1 MLKTLFDI
9 YLLGKNSMIFQLH
22 LKRKILLMVFFFLAI
37 SIYSNA
43 QTDKVTING
52 YITDATSGE
61 ELIGVTVYFPETKK
75 GVITNVYGFYSI
87 TVAKGKHQ
95 ISYSYIGYNSIVQT
109 LDLIANKEH
118 NIELEPAVETM
129 KEIIIS
135 AEAADANVTNL
146 EISTEKIDLVA
157 LKSMPSVFGE
167 PDLIKM
173 VQMMPGVI
181 TAGEGTSSYF
191 VRGGSADQNL
201 ILIDEAPIY
210 DPSHLF
216 GYISVFNSDV
226 IKESK
231 LYKGGVPAQFGGR
244 LSSILDIRTKDGS
257 NKGFKGAVAIG
268 TLASKAT
275 IEGPIKKNKGSYLLS
290 ARRSYADV
298 FLKLAGNENSVYFYD
313 INAKVNW
320 KHSNKDRFFAA
331 GYFGRDAF
339 SLGGVFGFDWG
350 NKTGTFRWNHL
361 FSEKLFS
368 NTTFIASQFDYG
380 LELQD
385 EATGFRWTSIINE
398 LSFKQHFNWFIT
410 PKNELDFGYN
420 LAYRRFEPANL
431 EPNTESSIFTTIQ
444 LQKLYALDHGLYI
457 GNKQTVSD
465 KLTLIYGLR
474 LSIFQNVGPG
484 DVKTYSNP
492 QDNTRPEVIKVDS
505 YDNFESIITYA
516 NLEPRLS
523 ARYLL
528 NDVSSIKLSYNRM
541 VQNVH
546 LISSGTVPLPF
557 NTWNPSST
565 YLKPQI
571 ADQIAV
577 GYFRNFKDN
586 MYAISLESYYKKM
599 QNITDF
605 ADNADIFFNED
616 LATEFRQG
624 DSEAYGVEFQLKKTT
639 GKLTGFI
646 NYTWSKSTRTIPGV
660 NNGESFKSNFDRRNA
675 LNMLVSY
682 SHSKRWN
689 FSSTFTF
696 STGRPITLPTGQY
709 EYQFYKP
716 SLIAERNAYLLPAYH
731 RLDFSAVLTPLK
743 NKNRHI
749 QTKWVFAVYNAYNRQ
764 NPFTLFGR
772 DKEIDDKP
780 TGEKEFV
787 MIYLFPIVPSVTFN
801 LSF

>member
-1 MLKTLFDI
+1 MPTKVYYNVVL
-9 YLLGKNSMIFQLH
+9 
-22 LKRKILLMVFFFLAI
+22 I
-37 SIYSNA
+37 SIAFLLLLSTKLVA
-43 QTDKVTING
+43 QNNKFTLNG
-52 YITDATSGE
+52 YVRDASSGE
-61 ELIGVTVYFPETKK
+61 ELIGVTIYFSEIEK

-87 TVAKGKHQ
+87 TVPQGNYKVDFR
-95 ISYSYIGYNSIVQT
+95 YVGYTKIEESVNLTSNIQ
-109 LDLIANKEH
+109 LNIDLASA
-118 NIELEPAVETM
+118 IEQMDEV
-129 KEIIIS
+129 IIS
-135 AEAADANVTNL
+135 AEALDANVTDL

-157 LKSMPSVFGE
+157 LKNMPSVFGE

-226 IKESK
+226 IKDSK
-231 LYKGGVPAQFGGR
+231 LYKGGIPAQYGGR
-244 LSSILDIRTKDGS
+244 LSSILDVRTKDGN
-257 NKGFKGAVAIG
+257 NKQLGGSVSIG

-275 IEGPIKKNKGSYLLS
+275 IEGPIIKEKGSFLLS
-290 ARRSYADV
+290 ARRSYVDL
-298 FLKLAGNENSVYFYD
+298 FLKVANNSNSVYFYD
-313 INAKVNW
+313 VNAKVSW
-320 KHSNKDRFFAA
+320 KQSNKDRFYAA

-339 SLGGVFGFDWG
+339 NFDGVFGFDWG
-350 NKTGTFRWNHL
+350 NATGTFRWNHL

-380 LELQD
+380 LNLTD
-385 EATGFRWTSIINE
+385 PALGFKWTSVINE
-398 LSFKQHFNWFIT
+398 LSFKQHFNWFVS

-420 LAYRRFEPANL
+420 FIYRKFEPANFS
-431 EPNTESSIFTTIQ
+431 PTTESSIFTSVQ
-444 LQKLYALDHGLYI
+444 LQKLYALDHAFYI
-457 GNKQTVSD
+457 GNKQKVSS
-465 KLTLIYGLR
+465 KLSLVYGLR

-484 DVKTYSNP
+484 DVKIYEDPQNNIRPKVVRVDTYKKNEP
-492 QDNTRPEVIKVDS
+492 
-505 YDNFESIITYA
+505 IINYI
-516 NLEPRLS
+516 NLEPRFS

-528 NDVSSIKLSYNRM
+528 NEVSSLKLSYNRM

-557 NTWNPSST
+557 NTWSPSST

-571 ADQIAV
+571 ANQIAG

-586 MYAISLESYYKKM
+586 MYALSSELFYKKM
-599 QNITDF
+599 QNVTDF
-605 ADNADIFFNED
+605 ADNADVFFNED

-624 DSEAYGVEFQLKKTT
+624 SSEAYGLELQLKKTR
-639 GKLTGFI
+639 GKFTGFI
-646 NYTWSKSTRTIPGV
+646 NYTLSKSTRLIPGV
-660 NNGESFKSNFDRRNA
+660 NLGNSFRSNYDRRNA
-675 LNMLVSY
+675 FNLLASYKLNE
-682 SHSKRWN
+682 RWN
-689 FSSTFTF
+689 FSSAFTY

-716 SLIAERNAYLLPAYH
+716 SYISERNGYLLPAFH

-743 NKNRHI
+743 NKQRHM
-749 QTKWVFAVYNAYNRQ
+749 QTKWVFAIYNAYNRQ
-764 NPFTLFGR
+764 NPFTIFAR
-772 DKEIDDKP
+772 DKEVNNVSMGD
-780 TGEKEFV
+780 KEFV

-801 LSF
+801 MSF

>member
-1 MLKTLFDI
+1 MLKKLIEI
-9 YLLGKNSMIFQLH
+9 YLSGKNLMH
-22 LKRKILLMVFFFLAI
+22 LQINLNRKLILFTFFFLSLLNHI
-37 SIYSNA
+37 SA
-43 QTDKVTING
+43 QNKKVTLNG
-52 YITDATSGE
+52 YIRDATSGE
-61 ELIGVTVYFPETKK
+61 ELIGVTVYFPETNK
-75 GVITNVYGFYSI
+75 GVITNSYGFYSI
-87 TVAKGKHQ
+87 TIDEGIYQVKF
-95 ISYSYIGYNSIVQT
+95 SYVGYNSISQSIELT
-109 LDLIANKEH
+109 NNLEL
-118 NIELEPAVETM
+118 NIDLEPAVETM
-129 KEIIIS
+129 QEIVIS
-135 AEAADANVTNL
+135 GEAADANVTDL
-146 EISTEKIDLVA
+146 EISTEKIDLIA

-231 LYKGGVPAQFGGR
+231 LYKGGIPAQFGGR
-244 LSSILDIRTKDGS
+244 LSSILDVRTKDGN
-257 NKGFKGAVAIG
+257 NKKFKGSAAIG

-275 IEGPIKKNKGSYLLS
+275 IEGPIKKDKGSYLLS

-298 FLKLAGNENSVYFYD
+298 FLKIAGNENSVYFYD
-313 INAKVNW
+313 VNAKVNW
-320 KHSNKDRFFAA
+320 KQNNKNRFFAA

-350 NKTGTFRWNHL
+350 NATGTFRWNHL

-380 LELQD
+380 LELKD
-385 EATGFRWTSIINE
+385 PTTGFRWTSVINE
-398 LSFKQHFNWFIT
+398 LSFKQHFNWFLS

-420 LAYRRFEPANL
+420 LTYRRFEPANFK
-431 EPNTESSIFTTIQ
+431 PTSQSSIFSPIQ
-444 LQKLYALDHGLYI
+444 LQKLYALDHALYI
-457 GNKQTVSD
+457 GNKQTISD
-465 KLTLIYGLR
+465 KLSLIYGLR
-474 LSIFQNVGPG
+474 LSIFQNIGPG
-484 DVKTYSNP
+484 EVKTYSDP
-492 QDNTRPEVIKVDS
+492 QDNTRPDVIKVDN
-505 YDNFESIITYA
+505 YGKYETIINYV
-516 NLEPRLS
+516 NLEPRFS
-523 ARYLL
+523 ARYLI
-528 NDVSSIKLSYNRM
+528 NGVSSAKLSYNRM
-541 VQNVH
+541 TQNVH

-557 NTWNPSST
+557 NTWSPSST

-577 GYFRNFKDN
+577 GYFRNFKDD
-586 MYAISLESYYKKM
+586 MLALSVESFYKKM
-599 QNITDF
+599 QDVTDF

-624 DSEAYGVEFQLKKTT
+624 DSEAFGFEFQLKKTR
-639 GKLTGFI
+639 GKFTGFV
-646 NYTWSKSTRTIPGV
+646 NYTWSKSTRTIAGV
-660 NNGESFKSNFDRRNA
+660 NKGEPFKSNFDRRNA
-675 LNMLVSY
+675 INVLASFDFNE
-682 SHSKRWN
+682 RWD
-689 FSSTFTF
+689 FTGSF
-696 STGRPITLPTGQY
+696 TYSTGRPITLPTGQY

-716 SLIAERNAYLLPAYH
+716 SLVTERNGYLLPAYH

-743 NKNRHI
+743 NRNRHI
-749 QTKWVFAVYNAYNRQ
+749 QTKWIFAVYNAYNRK
-764 NPFTLFGR
+764 NPFTLSAR
-772 DKEIDDKP
+772 DKEVDGSQ

>member
-1 MLKTLFDI
+1 MPNLHLLKKTL
-9 YLLGKNSMIFQLH
+9 LL
-22 LKRKILLMVFFFLAI
+22 VFHFLFVIGLAM
-37 SIYSNA
+37 A
-43 QTDKVTING
+43 QSDKTTLNG
-52 YITDATSGE
+52 YVRDATSGE
-61 ELIGVTVYFPETKK
+61 ELIGVTIYFPDLQK
-75 GVITNVYGFYSI
+75 GVVTNAYGFYSI
-87 TVAKGKHQ
+87 TVSRGTHLVY
-95 ISYSYIGYNSIVQT
+95 YSYVGYTKIEKTINLASGTELNI
-109 LDLIANKEH
+109 DLA
-118 NIELEPAVETM
+118 PAVETM
-129 KEIIIS
+129 QEIVIS
-135 AEAADANVTNL
+135 AEAADANVTDL
-146 EISTEKIDLVA
+146 AISTEKIDLRA
-157 LKSMPSVFGE
+157 LKNMPSVFGE

-226 IKESK
+226 IKEST
-231 LYKGGVPAQFGGR
+231 LYKGGIPAQYGGR
-244 LSSILDIRTKDGS
+244 LSSILDVRTKDGN
-257 NKGFKGAVAIG
+257 NKKFGGSASIG

-275 IEGPIKKNKGSYLLS
+275 IEGPIKKDKGSFLLS

-298 FLKLAGNENSVYFYD
+298 FLKMSGNENSVYFYD
-313 INAKVNW
+313 VNAKVSW
-320 KHSNKDRFFAA
+320 KQSNKDRFFVAA
-331 GYFGRDAF
+331 YFGRDAF
-339 SLGGVFGFDWG
+339 DLGNVFGFNWG
-350 NKTGTFRWNHL
+350 NATGTFRWNHL

-380 LELQD
+380 LELK
-385 EATGFRWTSIINE
+385 EPSLGFEWTSVINE
-398 LSFKQHFNWFIT
+398 LSFKQHFNWFIS

-420 LAYRRFEPANL
+420 FIYRRFEPANF
-431 EPNTESSIFTTIQ
+431 EPTMESSIFTSTQ
-444 LQKLYALDHGLYI
+444 LQKLYALDHAFYI
-457 GNKQTVSD
+457 GNKQTIST
-465 KLTLIYGLR
+465 KLSLVYGLR
-474 LSIFQNVGPG
+474 LSIFQNIGPG
-484 DVKTYSNP
+484 DVKVYKDP
-492 QDNTRPEVIKVDS
+492 QNNIRPQVDRVDS
-505 YDNFESIITYA
+505 YDKLESIINYV

-523 ARYLL
+523 ARYLI
-528 NDVSSIKLSYNRM
+528 NEVSSVKFSYNRM

-557 NTWNPSST
+557 NTWSPSST

-571 ADQIAV
+571 ADQVAV

-586 MYAISLESYYKKM
+586 LYAVSVESFYKKM
-599 QNITDF
+599 QNVTDF

-624 DSEAYGVEFQLKKTT
+624 DSEAYGLEFQLKKNR

-660 NNGESFKSNFDRRNA
+660 NLSNQFLSNFDRRNVINILA
-675 LNMLVSY
+675 GY
-682 SHSKRWN
+682 SLSQRWN
-689 FSSTFTF
+689 FSATFTY
-696 STGRPITLPTGQY
+696 STGRPVTLPTGQY

-716 SLIAERNAYLLPAYH
+716 SYISERNGYLLPAYH

-749 QTKWVFAVYNAYNRQ
+749 QTKWVFGIYNAYNRN
-764 NPFTLFGR
+764 NPFTLYAR
-772 DKEIDDKP
+772 DKEVNNAS

-787 MIYLFPIVPSVTFN
+787 MIYLFPIIPSVTFN

>member
-1 MLKTLFDI
+1 MLKVIFDI
-9 YLLGKNSMIFQLH
+9 YLPVKNSMFFL
-22 LKRKILLMVFFFLAI
+22 LNKKRKLFLLSFLLITI
-37 SIYSNA
+37 SHLSHA
-43 QTDKVTING
+43 QSDKVTLNG
-52 YITDATSGE
+52 YVRDATSGE
-61 ELIGVTVYFPETKK
+61 ELIGVTIYFPQTKK
-75 GVITNVYGFYSI
+75 GVVTNAYGFYSI
-87 TVAKGKHQ
+87 TIEKGT
-95 ISYSYIGYNSIVQT
+95 YLVNYRYIGYYNIEKT
-109 LDLIANKEH
+109 LELTSNKEL
-118 NIELEPAVETM
+118 NIDLEPAVETM
-129 KEIIIS
+129 QEIVIS
-135 AEAADANVTNL
+135 AEAADANVTDL

-157 LKSMPSVFGE
+157 LKNMPSVFGE

-231 LYKGGVPAQFGGR
+231 LYKGGIPSQYGGR
-244 LSSILDIRTKDGS
+244 LSSILDVRTIDGN
-257 NKGFKGAVAIG
+257 NKKFKGSASIG
-268 TLASKAT
+268 TLASKLT
-275 IEGPIKKNKGSYLLS
+275 IEGPIKKNKGSYVLS

-313 INAKVNW
+313 VNAKVNW

-331 GYFGRDAF
+331 AYFGRDAF

-368 NTTFIASQFDYG
+368 NTTLIASQFDYG
-380 LELQD
+380 LELID
-385 EATGFRWTSIINE
+385 DATGFRWTSVINE
-398 LSFKQHFNWFIT
+398 LSFKQHFNWFIS

-420 LAYRRFEPANL
+420 FSYRQFEPANL
-431 EPNTESSIFTTIQ
+431 DPTSESSIFTSIQ
-444 LQKLYALDHGLYI
+444 LEELYALDHGLYI
-457 GNKQTVSD
+457 TNKQTISN
-465 KLTLIYGLR
+465 KLTLVYGVR
-474 LSIFQNVGPG
+474 LSIFQNIGPG

-492 QDNTRPEVIKVDS
+492 QDNTRPEVIKIDS
-505 YDNFESIITYA
+505 YDKFEPIVTYA
-516 NLEPRLS
+516 NLEPRFS

-528 NDVSSIKLSYNRM
+528 NDASSIKLSYNRM

-565 YLKPQI
+565 HLKPQI
-571 ADQIAV
+571 ADQIAA

-586 MYAISLESYYKKM
+586 MFEFSFEAFYKQM
-599 QNITDF
+599 QDITDF
-605 ADNADIFFNED
+605 ADNAEIFFNED

-624 DSEAYGVEFQLKKTT
+624 DSEAYGLEFQLKKNT
-639 GKLTGFI
+639 GKFTGFI
-646 NYTWSKSTRTIPGV
+646 NYTWSKSIRTIPGV
-660 NNGESFKSNFDRRNA
+660 NDGIPFKSNFDRRNA
-675 LNMLVSY
+675 INILASY
-682 SHSKRWN
+682 SHSDRWN

-716 SLIAERNAYLLPAYH
+716 SLISERNGYLLPAYH

-749 QTKWVFAVYNAYNRQ
+749 QTKWVFAAYNAYNRN
-764 NPFTLFGR
+764 NPFTLFAR
-772 DKEIDDKP
+772 DVEVDDKA

-787 MIYLFPIVPSVTFN
+787 MIYLFPIVPSVTFS

>member
-1 MLKTLFDI
+1 MLKTINLIYSPVTKSMNFLSIPIRKFTLISFLF
-9 YLLGKNSMIFQLH
+9 LSLS
-22 LKRKILLMVFFFLAI
+22 VF
-37 SIYSNA
+37 SNA
-43 QTDKVTING
+43 QSNKVTLNG
-52 YITDATSGE
+52 YVRDATSGE
-61 ELIGVTVYFPETKK
+61 ELIGVTIYFPEIKK
-75 GVITNVYGFYSI
+75 GVVTNAYGFYSI
-87 TVAKGKHQ
+87 TIKQGSYL
-95 ISYSYIGYNSIVQT
+95 INYSYVGYNKIEQT
-109 LDLIANKEH
+109 LALNANKEL

-129 KEIIIS
+129 QEIVIS
-135 AEAADANVTNL
+135 AEAADANVTDL

-157 LKSMPSVFGE
+157 LKNMPSVFGE

-231 LYKGGVPAQFGGR
+231 LYKGGIPSQFGGR
-244 LSSILDIRTKDGS
+244 LSSILDVRTKDGN
-257 NKGFKGAVAIG
+257 NKEFGGSVAIG

-298 FLKLAGNENSVYFYD
+298 FLKIAGNENSVYFYD
-313 INAKVNW
+313 VNVKVNW

-350 NKTGTFRWNHL
+350 NATGTFRWNHL

-380 LELQD
+380 LELKD
-385 EATGFRWTSIINE
+385 PALGFKWTSVINE
-398 LSFKQHFNWFIT
+398 LSFKQHFNWFVS
-410 PKNELDFGYN
+410 PKNELNFGYN
-420 LAYRRFEPANL
+420 LAYRRFEPANFD
-431 EPNTESSIFTTIQ
+431 PTTETSIFKSTQ
-444 LQKLYALDHGLYI
+444 LQELYALDHALYI
-457 GNKQTVSD
+457 GNKQTISS
-465 KLTLIYGLR
+465 KLTLVYGLR
-474 LSIFQNVGPG
+474 LSIFQNIGPG

-492 QDNTRPEVIKVDS
+492 QDNTRPEVINVDS
-505 YDNFESIITYA
+505 YNNFEPIVTYA
-516 NLEPRLS
+516 NLEPRFS
-523 ARYLL
+523 ARYML
-528 NDVSSIKLSYNRM
+528 NDISSLKISYNRM

-571 ADQIAV
+571 ADQVAA
-577 GYFRNFKDN
+577 GYFRNFDDN
-586 MYAISLESYYKKM
+586 MYAMSIEGFYKEMKDV
-599 QNITDF
+599 TDF

-616 LATEFRQG
+616 LVTEFRQG
-624 DSEAYGVEFQLKKTT
+624 DSEAYGLEFQLKKTR
-639 GKLTGFI
+639 GKLTGFV
-646 NYTWSKSTRTIPGV
+646 NYTWSNSVRTIPGV
-660 NNGESFKSNFDRRNA
+660 NNGQTFRSNHDRRNA
-675 LNMLVSY
+675 LNILVSY
-682 SHSKRWN
+682 VHNERWN
-689 FSSTFTF
+689 FSSTFTY

-709 EYQFYKP
+709 EYQYYKP
-716 SLIAERNAYLLPAYH
+716 SLITERNGYLLPAYH

-749 QTKWVFAVYNAYNRQ
+749 QTKWVFGIYNVYNRK
-764 NPFTLFGR
+764 NPFTLTSR
-772 DKEIDDKP
+772 DVEVDDKA